1 MSLSISAYVTAV
13 QMGRL
18 LFGRILRSAA
28 PVAAATVAA
37 FAASAAAA
45 GLKRAA
51 ASKRWPLPPRWPAD
65 KSVFSQGVS
74 EFRWQTRCALPAVRS
89 FRRQSL
95 KRP

>member
-1 MSLSISAYVTAV
+1 MISTYLCVGRVRFVIETGIMSLSISAYVTAV

-18 LFGRILRSAA
+18 LFGRILSSAA

-51 ASKRWPLPPRWPAD
+51 ASKRWPLPPR
-65 KSVFSQGVS
+65 
-74 EFRWQTRCALPAVRS
+74 
-89 FRRQSL
+89 
-95 KRP
+95 